1 MVETTTTGHIIE
13 IFHSPMTDG
22 GSVATYKDVT
32 EQRRIEEALRE
43 SERRYRLLAENA
55 SDLIT
60 RQTPDGTVLYVS
72 PAVLTLLGFEAD
84 MMIGRRLIDYVHSN
98 DRARFERH
106 QKALLTHGA
115 DRVTVRLRHAGGDYV
130 WLETS
135 ARVVRDRSSGRIIEL
150 QSASRDVTERV
161 EAERALA
168 EKSTLLQATLDNMM
182 QGLCLLDGD
191 LRIKLYNKRYLE
203 LLDLDEHALPLGMKL
218 EDLLRY
224 LTRKG
229 EFGPVESIE
238 DEVQRH
244 LRQATRPIPTR
255 WERTRPGG
263 CVLDIQTCPFPDG
276 GFVVTFSDITARK
289 TAEQELAHQSRLL
302 QTTFNSMEQ
311 GLMVVDRDMN
321 LIVCNRRYRK
331 LVDVPDDLVR
341 PGTPVTELVRHLA
354 RQGEYGTPES
364 EEQAREFAERWLDQ
378 IRNAAHRD
386 EIIEHERPN
395 GTTLEIIRVPIP
407 DGGVLSIYTDVT
419 ERRKAVQVMK
429 EAHGRA
435 VAAAQAKARFLA
447 TVSHEI
453 RNPLTSIVNT
463 VDFLL
468 DTRLDEE
475 QRRYGEIIRQSSDLL
490 MDLLNDVLDLSKID
504 AGKVRLAHA
513 DFDLAD
519 LALNV
524 VELLTPQATSKGIH
538 LSTLLSQG
546 MPIDVAGDGRRL
558 RQVLVNL
565 IGNAV
570 KFTDEGRVEL
580 SVCEVV
586 TPPASKMH
594 ATPAAEDK
602 GEVAWLR
609 FDILDTGPGIPTEMQ
624 QNLFNEFSQ
633 GDQPVAHDRTGTGSD
648 SPSPSASSS

>member
-263 CVLDIQTCPFPDG
+263 CVLDHPD
-276 GFVVTFSDITARK
+276 
-289 TAEQELAHQSRLL
+289 LP
-302 QTTFNSMEQ
+302 
-311 GLMVVDRDMN
+311 
-321 LIVCNRRYRK
+321 
-331 LVDVPDDLVR
+331 VPR
-341 PGTPVTELVRHLA
+341 WRFRRHLQ
-354 RQGEYGTPES
+354 RH
-364 EEQAREFAERWLDQ
+364 
-378 IRNAAHRD
+378 HR
-386 EIIEHERPN
+386 
-395 GTTLEIIRVPIP
+395 
-407 DGGVLSIYTDVT
+407 
-419 ERRKAVQVMK
+419 
-429 EAHGRA
+429 
-435 VAAAQAKARFLA
+435 AQDR
-447 TVSHEI
+447 
-453 RNPLTSIVNT
+453 
-463 VDFLL
+463 
-468 DTRLDEE
+468 
-475 QRRYGEIIRQSSDLL
+475 
-490 MDLLNDVLDLSKID
+490 
-504 AGKVRLAHA
+504 
-513 DFDLAD
+513 
-519 LALNV
+519 
-524 VELLTPQATSKGIH
+524 
-538 LSTLLSQG
+538 
-546 MPIDVAGDGRRL
+546 
-558 RQVLVNL
+558 
-565 IGNAV
+565 
-570 KFTDEGRVEL
+570 
-580 SVCEVV
+580 
-586 TPPASKMH
+586 
-594 ATPAAEDK
+594 
-602 GEVAWLR
+602 
-609 FDILDTGPGIPTEMQ
+609 
-624 QNLFNEFSQ
+624 
-633 GDQPVAHDRTGTGSD
+633 RTGTGPSVTAVADHVQQHGTGADGRGPRHEPNRLQPALSQACRCSRRSCPARHPGDRASPPSCPPGRIRHAGKRRTGAGIRRALAGPD
-648 SPSPSASSS
+648 SQRRPPRRDHRA